1 MYKLKFFLPLL
12 TLLLWLPVTADE
24 KDVVGGF
31 LEEAFPEAQPE
42 PHIAWLT
49 GERKQI
55 VSNILEHNYPA
66 LRIRYWRNGQRST
79 WVLEEIGKEQPITMG
94 VIVNNG
100 TLERI
105 KVLAFRESRG
115 GEIRYPFFTDQFKG
129 IGIDDKQQLD
139 RHIDGISG
147 ATMSVRAMKKIAA
160 LALYLDSATAKKNVE
175 TAP

>member
-1 MYKLKFFLPLL
+1 MYKLKIFLPLL
-12 TLLLWLPVTADE
+12 ALLLWLPVTADE
-24 KDVVGGF
+24 KDVVGDF

-49 GERKQI
+49 GERKQAI
-55 VSNILEHNYPA
+55 SRILEHNYPA
-66 LRIRYWRNGQRST
+66 LRIRYWRKEQRSS
-79 WVLEEIGKEQPITMG
+79 WVLEEIGKEQPITIG

-100 TLERI
+100 VLERI

-147 ATMSVRAMKKIAA
+147 ATLSVRAMKKIAA
-160 LALYLDSATAKKNVE
+160 LALYLDSVTVKQNVE